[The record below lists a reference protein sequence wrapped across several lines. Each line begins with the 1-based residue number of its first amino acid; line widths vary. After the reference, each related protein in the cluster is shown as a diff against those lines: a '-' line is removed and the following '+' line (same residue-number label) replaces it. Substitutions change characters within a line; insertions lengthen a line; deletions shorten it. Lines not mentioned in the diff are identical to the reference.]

1 MPAALFGANAD
12 ANRAADPCLC
22 LQERHHALLVA
33 RERRGVIVAAR
44 TQLARKH
51 VGFGHGEP
59 RALAGK
65 EGDAGGG
72 VADQRHAALRPPIH
86 ADLADTVEVEI
97 ARIVHDLENPRAFPA
112 DIGKGSLAE
121 PLCAP
126 GRWKVSERPG
136 IHRER

>member
-1 MPAALFGANAD
+1 M
-12 ANRAADPCLC
+12 

-33 RERRGVIVAAR
+33 RERRDVIVAAG

-65 EGDAGGG
+65 KGDAGGG
-72 VADQRHAALRPPIH
+72 VADQRHAALRPSIH

-97 ARIVHDLENPRAFPA
+97 AGIVHDLENPRAFPA
-112 DIGKGSLAE
+112 DIGKDIRQCRFALLVA
-121 PLCAP
+121 
-126 GRWKVSERPG
+126 GRLRSGEVFVAKDEKK
-136 IHRER
+136 